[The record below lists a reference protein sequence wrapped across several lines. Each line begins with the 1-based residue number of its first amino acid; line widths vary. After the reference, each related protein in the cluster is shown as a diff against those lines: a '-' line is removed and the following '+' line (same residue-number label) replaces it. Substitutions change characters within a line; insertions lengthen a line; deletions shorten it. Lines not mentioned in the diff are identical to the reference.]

1 MRVARYTAVS
11 VFSIV
16 LTQLLLQVLARSSL
30 GATRANAFAVLLAA
44 VPAFALNRSWTWND
58 RKDETSIRRQAA
70 VFWVTVLV
78 GLVASTL
85 VVSFVSRSTS
95 GAFAVGVASLAT
107 FAALWLLRFL
117 VLDRIAFDESAVVD
131 ATWSWL
137 VARRTGLA
145 VLGPL
150 LLLVGLVNA
159 WGVDEYPARF
169 DDEGTYVSQ
178 AWALMSEGHLAHYT
192 YWYDHPPA
200 GWIQLVPWLWLGEG
214 LDRAP
219 SAIGAG
225 REMMVAVVLV
235 SAALLYLWARRI
247 GIHRVF
253 AVAAVLLFS
262 LSPLALY
269 WHRQVLL
276 DNIAVMWLLA
286 ALALAVSPRGRLAAH
301 AGAGACFAIAVL
313 TKETALLLLPAVAY
327 QLWRAADPRT
337 RRYSMAVA
345 GSLFAAIVAFY
356 PLFALLRGELLP
368 GDGHV
373 SLWQGVVFQ
382 LVSRE
387 GSGSVFSPA
396 SDAHQIV
403 MSWLRLDPWVLGS
416 GAALAPV
423 ALLVPRLRP
432 AALALLVSIAVIARP
447 GYLPVPYLISL
458 LPFAAIVTA
467 GIADALLRLAASRR
481 GRTTTRRLAWSAS
494 VRVPAAAVLAI
505 MLAIAFGRVAPAWAT
520 DLERDLDASPDTLS
534 RHAERWIE
542 HHVSRDSPL
551 LVDDTMWLDLVRDGF
566 PQKNVVWYYKLDQD
580 PGVGAS
586 FPHGWRDFDYVVSTQ
601 ILRTT
606 NYDIPSVKAALAH
619 SRLVARFG
627 AGQKRIDIRRIEEV
641 RHGAHRDRPHP

>member
-16 LTQLLLQVLARSSL
+16 LTQLFLQVLVRSGM
-30 GATRANAFAVLLAA
+30 GATRANALAVLLAA

-58 RKDETSIRRQAA
+58 RKEVTSIRRQAA
-70 VFWVTVLV
+70 IFWLTVLV

-85 VVSFVSRSTS
+85 VVSIVSRSAS
-95 GAFAVGVASLAT
+95 NPLAMGVASFAT
-107 FAALWLLRFL
+107 FGALWLVRFL
-117 VLDRIAFDESAVVD
+117 ILDRVAFGESELVD

-137 VARRTGLA
+137 VARRTGIA

-150 LLLVGLVNA
+150 LLVVGVVNA
-159 WGVDEYPARF
+159 WGLDEYPARF

-178 AWALMSEGHLAHYT
+178 AWALMSEGQLAHYT

-200 GWIQLVPWLWLGEG
+200 GWIQLVPWLWLGDG

-225 REMMVAVVLV
+225 REMMVGVLLV
-235 SAALLYLWARRI
+235 SAALLYLWARRV
-247 GIHRVF
+247 GVHRGF
-253 AVAAVLLFS
+253 AAASVLLFS

-286 ALALAVSPRGRLAAH
+286 ALALASSPRGRLAAH
-301 AGAGACFAIAVL
+301 AGAGACFAVAVL

-345 GSLFAAIVAFY
+345 GSLFAAIVTFY
-356 PLFALLRGELLP
+356 PLFALLRGELFP

-373 SLWQGVVFQ
+373 SLWEGVVFQ
-382 LVSRE
+382 LFSRE

-396 SDAHQIV
+396 SDAHQV
-403 MSWLRLDPWVLGS
+403 VLSWLRLDPWLLGS
-416 GAALAPV
+416 GGALAPV

-432 AALALLVSIAVIARP
+432 AAVALLVSIAVIARP

-467 GIADALLRLAASRR
+467 GVADALWRVATSRR
-481 GRTTTRRLAWSAS
+481 GRTTSRRLAWGTA
-494 VRVPAAAVLAI
+494 VRLPAAAVLAT
-505 MLAIAFGRVAPAWAT
+505 MLVVALGRVGPAWAA
-520 DLERDLDASPDTLS
+520 DLERNLDASPDKHS
-534 RHAERWIE
+534 RNAERWIE
-542 HHVSRDSPL
+542 QHVPRTSPL
-551 LVDDTMWLDLVRDGF
+551 LVDNTMWLDLVRDGF
-566 PQKNVVWYYKLDQD
+566 SQKNVVWYYKLDQD
-580 PGVGAS
+580 PGVGAE
-586 FPHGWRDFDYVVSTQ
+586 FRRGWRDFDYIVSTE

-606 NYDIPSVKAALAH
+606 NYNVPSVKAALAH
-619 SRLVARFG
+619 SRVVARFG
-627 AGQKRIDIRRIEEV
+627 VGQKRIEIRRIQEV
-641 RHGAHRDRPHP
+641 AHGVHRDRPHP